1 MKKFLVSIL
10 FACTVGNLSAQDST
24 RLSLSFEEYMSIVQQ
39 YHPIAKQ
46 ADIQIEKAKAALLA
60 ARGMFDPVI
69 ETQTSQKSFDGIR
82 YYNSVDPML
91 KIPTWYGIELY
102 AGTGYLSGTRVD
114 PTETTG
120 ESSFA
125 GVSVPL
131 ARNLLIDKRRAALKT
146 GAIYRDLSVVE
157 RRIVLNDLL
166 FDAAAAYWSWVRAY
180 EVMQVVNQAVV
191 VNEDRMRFIRNATK
205 IGERAVIDTVEA
217 FAQLQ
222 QFRFLQNEANVQF
235 ANNAIGLSLFLWQQ
249 NLVPYNLGNNIVPA
263 KNLLDSAGKEN
274 EQLVLADLLQTASL
288 NHPKLTS
295 FNFKLNA
302 LEVERRLKFQELLP
316 YVQLKYNQLGKGYN
330 IPKTTAA
337 FLSDN
342 NYQFGFS
349 FSMPLR
355 LSEGRAAYRTAKL
368 KITETAIQQDFT
380 RIEIMNKV
388 KQVFN
393 DQINIKNQIELQES
407 MYRNYLRLQRAEE
420 IKFANGE
427 SSLFLINAR
436 ENKAIESL
444 QKLLEL
450 RSKYFEIRAK
460 LQNAVGVF

>member
-1 MKKFLVSIL
+1 MKKFLISIS
-10 FACTVGNLSAQDST
+10 FTCSIMWIQAQDSS

-46 ADIQIEKAKAALLA
+46 ADIQIEKAKAALLS
-60 ARGMFDPVI
+60 ARGMFDPLL

-82 YYNSVDPML
+82 YYNSVDPSL
-91 KIPTWYGIELY
+91 TIPTWYGIELY
-102 AGTGYLSGTRVD
+102 AGTGYLSGTRLD
-114 PTETTG
+114 PTETLG
-120 ESSFA
+120 EISYA
-125 GVSVPL
+125 GISVPL

-157 RRIVLNDLL
+157 RRTIVNDLL
-166 FDAAAAYWSWVRAY
+166 LDAAAAYWSWVRDY
-180 EVMQVVNQAVV
+180 EVLQVVNKAVL
-191 VNEDRMRFIRNATK
+191 VNEDRMRFIRSATN

-217 FAQLQ
+217 LAQLQ
-222 QFRFLQNEANVQF
+222 QFRFLQNQSNVQF
-235 ANNAIGLSLFLWQQ
+235 ANAAIELSLFLWQQ
-249 NLVPYNLGNNIVPA
+249 NSIPYNLSTNVSPT
-263 KNLLDSAGKEN
+263 KNLLDAAGKEAGDP
-274 EQLVLADLLQTASL
+274 VLADLLQTALL

-295 FNFKLNA
+295 FDFKLRA
-302 LEVERRLKFQELLP
+302 LEVDRRLKFQELLP

-330 IPKTTAA
+330 VMKTAAA

-342 NYQFGFS
+342 NYKFGIG

-355 LSEGRAAYRTAKL
+355 LSEGRAAYTTAKL
-368 KITETAIQQDFT
+368 KITETAIQQDYT
-380 RIEIMNKV
+380 RIQIMNKV

-393 DQINIKNQIELQES
+393 EQINIKNQISLQEQ
-407 MYRNYLRLQRAEE
+407 MYLNYLRLQQAEE
-420 IKFANGE
+420 IRFANGE
-427 SSLFLINAR
+427 SSLFLINTR

-444 QKLLEL
+444 QKLVEL

>member
-1 MKKFLVSIL
+1 MKKFLFSIL
-10 FACTVGNLSAQDST
+10 FSCAVVNISAQDSL

-46 ADIQIEKAKAALLA
+46 ADIQIEKAKAAILA
-60 ARGMFDPVI
+60 ARGMFDPLL
-69 ETQTSQKSFDGIR
+69 ETQTAQKSFDGIR
-82 YYNSVDPML
+82 YYNAVDPKL
-91 KIPTWYGIELY
+91 TIPTWYGIELY
-102 AGTGYLSGTRVD
+102 AGTSYLSGTRVD

-120 ESSFA
+120 KTSFA

-131 ARNLLIDKRRAALKT
+131 ARNLVIDKRRAALKT

-157 RRIVLNDLL
+157 RRMVINDLL
-166 FDAAAAYWSWVRAY
+166 LDAATAYWSWVRAY

-222 QFRFLQNEANVQF
+222 QFKFLQNEANVQF
-235 ANNAIGLSLFLWQQ
+235 SNNALELSLYLWQQ
-249 NLVPYNLGNNIVPA
+249 NLVPYNLSNKVIPA
-263 KNLLDSAGKEN
+263 KNLLDIAGKEN

-295 FNFKLNA
+295 FNFKLSA

-330 IPKTTAA
+330 VAKTTTA

-368 KITETAIQQDFT
+368 KITETAIQQDYT

-393 DQINIKNQIELQES
+393 EQINIKNQIELQES
-407 MYRNYLRLQRAEE
+407 MYLNYLRLQRAEE
-420 IKFANGE
+420 IRFANGE

>member
-1 MKKFLVSIL
+1 MKQFLISIL
-10 FACTVGNLSAQDST
+10 FICIAGNSSAQDST
-24 RLSLSFEEYMSIVQQ
+24 RLSLSFEEYMSIVQE

-69 ETQTSQKSFDGIR
+69 ETQTAQKSFDGTR
-82 YYNSVDPML
+82 YYNSVDPKL
-91 KIPTWYGIELY
+91 TIPTWYGIELY

-120 ESSFA
+120 ETSFA

-131 ARNLLIDKRRAALKT
+131 ARNLLMDKRRAALKT

-157 RRIVLNDLL
+157 RRMIVNDLL
-166 FDAAAAYWSWVRAY
+166 LEAAAAYWDWVRAY
-180 EVMQVVNQAVV
+180 EVMQVVNQAVM
-191 VNEDRMRFIRNATK
+191 VNEDRMRFIRNATN
-205 IGERAVIDTVEA
+205 IGERAIIDTVEA
-217 FAQLQ
+217 MTQLQ

-235 ANNAIGLSLFLWQQ
+235 ANNALQLSLYLWQQ
-249 NLVPYNLGNNIVPA
+249 NLVPYNLSTNVIPTR
-263 KNLLDSAGKEN
+263 NLLDNAGKE
-274 EQLVLADLLQTASL
+274 ADLLVLTDLLTTAAQ
-288 NHPKLTS
+288 NHPKLIG
-295 FNFKLNA
+295 FNFKLSA

-330 IPKTTAA
+330 VPKTTAA

-355 LSEGRAAYRTAKL
+355 LSEGRANYRTAKL
-368 KITETAIQQDFT
+368 KITETAIQQDYT

-393 DQINIKNQIELQES
+393 EQLNIRNQIALQEQ
-407 MYRNYLRLQRAEE
+407 MYNNFLRLQRAEE
-420 IKFANGE
+420 LRFANGE

-436 ENKAIESL
+436 ENKTIESL
-444 QKLLEL
+444 QKLVEL